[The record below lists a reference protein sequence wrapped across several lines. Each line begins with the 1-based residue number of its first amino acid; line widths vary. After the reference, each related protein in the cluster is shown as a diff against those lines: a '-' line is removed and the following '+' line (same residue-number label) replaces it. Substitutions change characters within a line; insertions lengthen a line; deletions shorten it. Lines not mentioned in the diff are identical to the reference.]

1 MVYKKNGAD
10 KKFMGRI
17 LIFTGKGGVGKT
29 SVAAAHALASAR
41 EGKKT
46 LLVSTDMAH
55 NLGDIFQV
63 KLGNKIKRIDENL
76 SVLELSPSEYIKKN
90 FSDIQKA
97 LIDLF
102 GNSTTI
108 YQLGNNFMIPGFDN
122 LFSLLNIKDI
132 YDSGSF
138 ERIIVDCAPT
148 GETLSLL
155 KLPELLSW
163 YMEKFFP
170 VGKQVVR
177 VLSPVA
183 KFKYKLKMPNRKAM
197 NDIEKIH
204 NSLVEL
210 QEFLKNPRLCSIRLV
225 CIPEKMIVEET
236 KRNYMYLNLYKY
248 PVDAV
253 FINRI
258 LDKKIENPF
267 IQNWKMI
274 QEKYIAQIES
284 IFAHIPITK
293 IPWYSKEIRGMAAVE
308 ELRCNLDKDE
318 LFKPMNTENY
328 DEYIAY
334 EEGYIL
340 NIPVTVTEDSKVE
353 AVCYEKE
360 VHININQFNRCIPL
374 PDTLYCREEE
384 KIVINSDKIQIY
396 FKIKEDKTK
405 EVKS

>member
-102 GNSTTI
+102 GNSMTI

-138 ERIIVDCAPT
+138 DRIIVDCAPT

-225 CIPEKMIVEET
+225 CIPEKMIV
-236 KRNYMYLNLYKY
+236 
-248 PVDAV
+248 
-253 FINRI
+253 
-258 LDKKIENPF
+258 
-267 IQNWKMI
+267 
-274 QEKYIAQIES
+274 
-284 IFAHIPITK
+284 
-293 IPWYSKEIRGMAAVE
+293 
-308 ELRCNLDKDE
+308 
-318 LFKPMNTENY
+318 
-328 DEYIAY
+328 
-334 EEGYIL
+334 
-340 NIPVTVTEDSKVE
+340 
-353 AVCYEKE
+353 
-360 VHININQFNRCIPL
+360 
-374 PDTLYCREEE
+374 
-384 KIVINSDKIQIY
+384 
-396 FKIKEDKTK
+396 
-405 EVKS
+405 

>member
-102 GNSTTI
+102 GNSMTI

-138 ERIIVDCAPT
+138 DRIIVDCAPT

-258 LDKKIENPF
+258 LDKKNRKSFYTELEDDSG
-267 IQNWKMI
+267 KV
-274 QEKYIAQIES
+274 
-284 IFAHIPITK
+284 
-293 IPWYSKEIRGMAAVE
+293 YSTDREYF
-308 ELRCNLDKDE
+308 CTYSNYKDTMV
-318 LFKPMNTENY
+318 FKR
-328 DEYIAY
+328 
-334 EEGYIL
+334 
-340 NIPVTVTEDSKVE
+340 
-353 AVCYEKE
+353 
-360 VHININQFNRCIPL
+360 NQRHGC
-374 PDTLYCREEE
+374 C
-384 KIVINSDKIQIY
+384 
-396 FKIKEDKTK
+396 
-405 EVKS
+405 